1 MSSLKSLLPPK
12 IFEKIDRAG
21 ISTAKQIITM
31 APWSIRQ
38 LTNLNSEDIALLKNV
53 AAESSSPV
61 IVTGHRLLV
70 MKNVLPKRV
79 ATGCMSVDGLLL
91 GGFQR
96 GCLTELYGESGS
108 GKTQVAIQAAVSNWP
123 SGTVYICTEDL
134 FPVKR
139 FNQISKN
146 NINYHPSH
154 DYGKSVFVEHVT
166 ESQELLSCIRI
177 RLPKLLESN
186 NVSLVVIDSVAAPFR
201 SETTNYIQR
210 AEELREMAI
219 SLLKV
224 AREFNLA
231 VVCINQVTS
240 SMEGTG
246 DNVLPSLG
254 LAWSNMVATRLWL
267 RKSRSICLNQDN
279 YHHEDMAQNMVQ
291 VRELYVA
298 FAPDLPNEAAEFII
312 TESGLKAIQ

>member
-1 MSSLKSLLPPK
+1 
-12 IFEKIDRAG
+12 
-21 ISTAKQIITM
+21 M

-96 GCLTELYGESGS
+96 GCLTEVYGESGS

>member
-96 GCLTELYGESGS
+96 GCLTEVYGESGS

-166 ESQELLSCIRI
+166 ESHELLSCIRI

>member
-96 GCLTELYGESGS
+96 GCLTEVYGESGS

-267 RKSRSICLNQDN
+267 RN
-279 YHHEDMAQNMVQ
+279 YWRGVGGVLRQ
-291 VRELYVA
+291 YVA
-298 FAPDLPNEAAEFII
+298 SYPSKR
-312 TESGLKAIQ
+312 TEKEPLKQNRVQPRK